1 MLVVGL
7 GNPGLK
13 YRLTKH
19 NFGFWV
25 LDKLVDKSSLK
36 WQSGYGDY
44 LYAKQKDLIFAKPTT
59 FMNNSGLAVKSLC
72 KHYNQKEVIII
83 YDDIDLPLGT
93 IRFKSNGSSG
103 GHRGIESIIY
113 QLKTDKFDR
122 LKLGIALDGYNMRP
136 SEQFVLKPFP
146 KQYHQDI
153 ESVIAESVEAIEYY
167 LNNGIVETMNQFN

>member
-7 GNPGLK
+7 GNPGSK

-25 LDKLVDKSSLK
+25 LDKLVERSSLK

-59 FMNNSGLAVKSLC
+59 FMNNSGLAVKALC
-72 KHYNQKEVIII
+72 KHYNQTEAIII
-83 YDDIDLPLGT
+83 YDDIDLPLGA

-103 GHRGIESIIY
+103 GHKGIESIIY
-113 QLKTDKFDR
+113 QLKTDKAYTAKFLKI
-122 LKLGIALDGYNMRP
+122 LKLKLILLG
-136 SEQFVLKPFP
+136 
-146 KQYHQDI
+146 
-153 ESVIAESVEAIEYY
+153 
-167 LNNGIVETMNQFN
+167 NGFQRHYFSLFR